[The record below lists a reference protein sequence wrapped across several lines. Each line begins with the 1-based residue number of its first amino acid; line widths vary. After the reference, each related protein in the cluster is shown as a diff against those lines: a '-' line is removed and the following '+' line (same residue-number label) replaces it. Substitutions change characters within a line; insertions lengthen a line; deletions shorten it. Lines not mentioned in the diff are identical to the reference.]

1 MIFKPPGNLQEL
13 TPQLLQIWNDRIMQQ
28 INRQS
33 ASRFF
38 QINPEDVLNGQEIAS
53 VRWSGAPAE
62 PRFCLTR
69 DWALK
74 LSGWGVRGRH
84 ETQNEY
90 CEYKIITSV
99 DRLGN
104 VRPKRV
110 EFTSELREYWVVM
123 AVNDPDILRLAAADV
138 LGRVPEW
145 SELYDHSDPGSLSE
159 IERRIRFSQVVA
171 GHGNHQDLID
181 AGVPSQPIGAINRD
195 NALFMTHP
203 INGLDDLI
211 YVVMF
216 GARPYRVNVSG
227 IERKALLQ
235 EVFRHFNVEQLACRN
250 ADPAAAAGPFDA
262 VSEGRNIAFSAN
274 LGMYLRPLNRSLFEY
289 NNQQIPEEWIKY
301 GRGAKGMYQRL
312 VFGPGDGDDIFL
324 DDILIRRGAAKEAI
338 TGGYIIAEMLE
349 VGPLVVVGDP
359 STVDS
364 SDITFV
370 NSSPSNI
377 SCSQAQI
384 CNRMRSL
391 KAEYQAEFS
400 PTSQGVR
407 GSF

>member
-13 TPQLLQIWNDRIMQQ
+13 TPQLLQVWNDRIRQQ

-38 QINPEDVLNGQEIAS
+38 KTNPEDVLNGQEIVS

-74 LSGWGVRGRH
+74 LSDWGVRGRH

-90 CEYKIITSV
+90 CEYRIITSV

-181 AGVPSQPIGAINRD
+181 AGVPSQPVGAINRD

-216 GARPYRVNVSG
+216 GAIPYRVNDSG

-289 NNQQIPEEWIKY
+289 SNQQIPEDWIKY
-301 GRGAKGMYQRL
+301 GRGTKGMYQRL

-324 DDILIRRGAAKEAI
+324 DDILIRRGATKEAI
-338 TGGYIIAEMLE
+338 TGGHLE
-349 VGPLVVVGDP
+349 KYDQPL
-359 STVDS
+359 
-364 SDITFV
+364 
-370 NSSPSNI
+370 
-377 SCSQAQI
+377 
-384 CNRMRSL
+384 R
-391 KAEYQAEFS
+391 
-400 PTSQGVR
+400 
-407 GSF
+407 